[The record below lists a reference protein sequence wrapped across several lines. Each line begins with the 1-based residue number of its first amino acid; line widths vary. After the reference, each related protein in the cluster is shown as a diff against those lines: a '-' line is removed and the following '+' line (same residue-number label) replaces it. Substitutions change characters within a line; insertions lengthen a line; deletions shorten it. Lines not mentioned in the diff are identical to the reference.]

1 MFTLTRDASDQRDP
15 KGYYAALGVD
25 PSADMQQI
33 KAAFR
38 EQAKRVH
45 PDRNDKPEAEAAFQR
60 ISEAY
65 RVLRDPLRRLDYAS
79 FGEGSTPAE
88 LTRLQ
93 PCSRCGRVSA
103 QPRFLIFH
111 QVTSYLLS
119 TRRSSESGIFCPVC
133 ARRAALSAS
142 AVTWAQG
149 WWGPA
154 GLVATPLAL
163 LKNLGGGTRPKS
175 QNFTLLVSQARA
187 FAARGR
193 NDVAR
198 GVLGQAR
205 AFAQGPHDEETLT
218 SLIEALGAPPRRLKN
233 QWRALNR
240 AFILQ
245 LLPLLGLFGVLAA
258 TLAVM
263 VRMGQRLAG

>member
-45 PDRNDKPEAEAAFQR
+45 PDRNGRPEAEAAFQR

-79 FGEGSTPAE
+79 FGEGHTPIE

-93 PCSRCGRVSA
+93 PCSRCGRISA

-111 QVTSYLLS
+111 QVKSYLLS
-119 TRRSSESGIFCPVC
+119 TRRTAESGIFCPVC
-133 ARRAALSAS
+133 ARRAALAAS
-142 AVTWAQG
+142 AATWAQG
-149 WWGPA
+149 WWGPV
-154 GLVATPLAL
+154 GLVTAPVAL
-163 LKNLGGGTRPKS
+163 LRNLAGGTRPKA
-175 QNFTLLVSQARA
+175 QNFTLLINQARA
-187 FAARGR
+187 FAARSR

-205 AFAQGPHDEETLT
+205 AFAQGVHDEETLQ

-233 QWRALNR
+233 QWRWLNR
-240 AFILQ
+240 SVLLQ
-245 LLPLLGLFGVLAA
+245 LLPVLGLFAVLGALFAVAA
-258 TLAVM
+258 
-263 VRMGQRLAG
+263 RMAQRLLG